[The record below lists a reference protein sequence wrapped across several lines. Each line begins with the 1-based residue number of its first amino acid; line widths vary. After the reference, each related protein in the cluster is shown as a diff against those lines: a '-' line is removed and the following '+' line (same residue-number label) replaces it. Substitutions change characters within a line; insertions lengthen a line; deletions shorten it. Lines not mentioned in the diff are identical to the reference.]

1 MRCYEMGAG
10 IFFRAWL
17 VLSAVWIGL
26 LVYYWEPKT
35 YSWLWH
41 APLFKVET
49 PSGHIMTLDTSKTH
63 EELAAQVTEVVRA
76 EYERNGRLAETL
88 SSISENR
95 DQILTKID
103 AEYKKAGEQ
112 AKTAWFSTL
121 VPPIL
126 LLGLGLAVVWI
137 FRGFRPSLRH

>member
-1 MRCYEMGAG
+1 
-10 IFFRAWL
+10 
-17 VLSAVWIGL
+17 V
-26 LVYYWEPKT
+26 
-35 YSWLWH
+35 
-41 APLFKVET
+41 
-49 PSGHIMTLDTSKTH
+49 TLDTSKTH

-112 AKTAWFSTL
+112 AKTAWLSTL
-121 VPPIL
+121 IPPIL
-126 LLGLGLAVVWI
+126 LLGLGLAVAWI
-137 FRGFRPSLRH
+137 FRGFRPSLKH